1 MTKFTIPRGTKTA
14 FRIPAKPAQ
23 PEKQNIERIS
33 VSAEVA
39 SEMLGVSV
47 STMWSL
53 AKTQKIRTVRIG
65 TRGQMGRFFL
75 CDLCVCFASFA
86 VKKDLTAENAKDA
99 QGAQSPIS
107 YRCQYKSLCFN
118 HKGHKEDFFTFQTAY
133 TSPGR

>member
-1 MTKFTIPRGTKTA
+1 MTKFTIPPGTQAT

-65 TRGQMGRFFL
+65 TRVLFSVQSLQIGR
-75 CDLCVCFASFA
+75 ASCRER
-86 VKKDLTAENAKDA
+86 V
-99 QGAQSPIS
+99 
-107 YRCQYKSLCFN
+107 
-118 HKGHKEDFFTFQTAY
+118 
-133 TSPGR
+133 